1 MPTPVE
7 KEQMSEKIEWYQEVL
22 SLEPGSRVFFPL
34 AKLFV
39 ENGMPEDAVKTLR
52 HGLDRHPDY
61 LEARMLLVELLTE
74 LERESEVHDQLARV
88 INPLRDYPAF
98 WRGWARSLPPEQRDL
113 SVFLMLVASNLSG
126 DTIKWTDVVFE
137 GIGNLADRL
146 VGAPLPPPCECP
158 PSILPK
164 VARGEEPR
172 FGDPEPEFR
181 PGAGSFRTKT
191 MADLLA
197 SQGDVPGALEIYREL
212 LQSTMSDERRAEL
225 QERIVQLEK
234 GAESDSALDV
244 EQPDAFSVHAKNR
257 LIGTLETL
265 AARFEARVQS

>member
-1 MPTPVE
+1 
-7 KEQMSEKIEWYQEVL
+7 MSEKIEWYQEVL

-39 ENGMPEDAVKTLR
+39 ENGQPEDAVKTLR
-52 HGLDRHPDY
+52 QGLDRHPDY

-74 LERESEVHDQLARV
+74 LEREDEVHEQLARV

-113 SVFLMLVASNLSG
+113 AVFLMLVSSNLTG

-137 GIGNLADRL
+137 GIGTLADRL
-146 VGAPLPPPCECP
+146 VGAPLPPPCETKP
-158 PSILPK
+158 FSLPE
-164 VARGEEPR
+164 VTRPVGGGER
-172 FGDPEPEFR
+172 EFHV
-181 PGAGSFRTKT
+181 GSGSLRTKT

-197 SQGDVPGALEIYREL
+197 SQGDVDGALEIYREL
-212 LQSTMSDERRAEL
+212 LQSTLSDERRTEL
-225 QERIVQLEK
+225 QERIVRLERDR
-234 GAESDSALDV
+234 GNGTPGTEPA
-244 EQPDAFSVHAKNR
+244 DAFSVHAKNR

-265 AARFEARVQS
+265 AARFEARVQG

>member
-1 MPTPVE
+1 
-7 KEQMSEKIEWYQEVL
+7 MSDKIEWYQEVL

-52 HGLDRHPDY
+52 QGLDRHPDY

-74 LERESEVHDQLARV
+74 LGREAEVHEQLSRV

-98 WRGWARSLPPEQRDL
+98 WRGWARSLPEDRRDL

-137 GIGNLADRL
+137 GIGTLADRL

-158 PSILPK
+158 PPYKPDNS
-164 VARGEEPR
+164 GETEED
-172 FGDPEPEFR
+172 FSEPESHFK
-181 PGAGSFRTKT
+181 PGSGSFRTKT

-197 SQGDVPGALEIYREL
+197 SQGDVAGALEIYREL
-212 LQSTMSDERRAEL
+212 LQSTVSDERRSEL
-225 QERIVQLEK
+225 EERIVHLEQGRDIGT
-234 GAESDSALDV
+234 GADV
-244 EQPDAFSVHAKNR
+244 EEGDAFSVHSKNR
-257 LIGTLETL
+257 LISTLEML
-265 AARFEARVQS
+265 ASRFEARVQG

>member
-1 MPTPVE
+1 MC
-7 KEQMSEKIEWYQEVL
+7 KKIEWYQEVL

-39 ENGMPEDAVKTLR
+39 ENGQPEDAVKTLR
-52 HGLDRHPDY
+52 QGLDRHPDY

-74 LERESEVHDQLARV
+74 LDREAEVHEQLERV

-113 SVFLMLVASNLSG
+113 AVFLMLVASNLSG

-137 GIGNLADRL
+137 GIGTLADRL
-146 VGAPLPPPCECP
+146 VGAPLPPPVDCP
-158 PSILPK
+158 PPFQLPERERP
-164 VARGEEPR
+164 VFDEEGGRP
-172 FGDPEPEFR
+172 DFR
-181 PGAGSFRTKT
+181 PGTGSFRTKT

-197 SQGDVPGALEIYREL
+197 SQGDVEGALEIYRDL

-225 QERIVQLEK
+225 QDRIVQLEHHRD
-234 GAESDSALDV
+234 GGGPDAEA
-244 EQPDAFSVHAKNR
+244 DAFSVHAKNR
-257 LIGTLETL
+257 LISTLETL
-265 AARFEARVQS
+265 AARFEARVQG

>member
-1 MPTPVE
+1 
-7 KEQMSEKIEWYQEVL
+7 MSEKIEWYQEVL

-52 HGLDRHPDY
+52 QGLDRHPDY

-74 LERESEVHDQLARV
+74 LGREDEVHDQLARV

-126 DTIKWTDVVFE
+126 DIIKWTDVVFE
-137 GIGNLADRL
+137 GIGTLADRL

-158 PSILPK
+158 PPYK
-164 VARGEEPR
+164 PEVPERPDDAFGE
-172 FGDPEPEFR
+172 PEPEFKH
-181 PGAGSFRTKT
+181 GTGSFRTKT

-197 SQGDVPGALEIYREL
+197 SQGDVDGALEIYREL
-212 LQSTMSDERRAEL
+212 LQSTVSDERRAEL
-225 QERIVQLEK
+225 KERIVQLERGREK
-234 GAESDSALDV
+234 GTGPDLEAG
-244 EQPDAFSVHAKNR
+244 DAFSVHAKNR
-257 LIGTLETL
+257 LISTLETL
-265 AARFEARVQS
+265 AARFEARIQG

>member
-1 MPTPVE
+1 
-7 KEQMSEKIEWYQEVL
+7 MSNKIEWYQEVL

-39 ENGMPEDAVKTLR
+39 ETGQPEDAIKTLR
-52 HGLDRHPDY
+52 QGLDRHPDY

-74 LERESEVHDQLARV
+74 LEREDEVHEQLARV

-98 WRGWARSLPPEQRDL
+98 WRGWARSLPPESRDL

-137 GIGNLADRL
+137 GIGTLADRL
-146 VGAPLPPPCECP
+146 VGAPLPPPCETEP
-158 PSILPK
+158 FSLPK
-164 VARGEEPR
+164 VERVSDGT
-172 FGDPEPEFR
+172 PEDEQGFR

-197 SQGDVPGALEIYREL
+197 SQGDVAGALEIYREL
-212 LQSTMSDERRAEL
+212 MQSTMSDERRAEL
-225 QERIVQLEK
+225 EERIVQLEQGRK
-234 GAESDSALDV
+234 NGSGPDEEPD
-244 EQPDAFSVHAKNR
+244 DAFSVHAKNR
-257 LIGTLETL
+257 LISTLETL
-265 AARFEARVQS
+265 ASRFEARVQG